1 MKRPSTGDIIEHTN
15 AYGDVVQGKVV
26 LLLSAQFVYE
36 TEKGRQHYCLFRET
50 WRHVNERNVG
60 SNKRI

>member
-50 WRHVNERNVG
+50 WMHV
-60 SNKRI
+60 K